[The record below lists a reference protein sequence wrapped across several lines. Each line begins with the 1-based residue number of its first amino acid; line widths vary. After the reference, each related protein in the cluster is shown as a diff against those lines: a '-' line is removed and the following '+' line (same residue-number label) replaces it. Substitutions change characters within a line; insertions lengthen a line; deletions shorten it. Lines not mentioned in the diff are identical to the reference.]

1 MAVVT
6 VVQNV
11 NNITNTQEYQ
21 TALQKVKFDKPI
33 NINSMSFYFNGPTTY
48 NCAWVIYS
56 TGFDMIYQS
65 INKPVTAGWNEFKF
79 NGFLNLP
86 AGTYYIGVTT
96 AVNGVG
102 KLTTMQGM
110 SFQSS
115 DISKDVGG
123 TMVTVSPNIYSHNGT
138 SVQTSAMLS
147 MTIDGGIDT
156 NAPTTPGAFTQ
167 PTGDLETGDPKVFS
181 VGSSSDAEGNLSKYV
196 WEASIN
202 GGSFTKIGETPTN
215 NITYTI
221 PTAKTL
227 KVRVKA
233 VDSQGLESSYRESAV
248 FTVTK
253 PKYYWSKYNI
263 LTKYVQSADKIVPL
277 TNSYI
282 YARDF
287 SISAVF
293 WSLVDY
299 NIYGRPNMYDPLYSN
314 ISFSTDT
321 GKINL
326 INNLFPAD
334 VNTTIED
341 LFYRQDGITKYYFKT
356 DANRFFYLELP
367 GGMTGDGYMS
377 IKVYEVTTY
386 PYTERGT
393 LVQSGIIA
401 EEGTYPLDGTQAG
414 NWWLRGSRVNHSI
427 APPAPFT
434 APIAGTIFKPS
445 GTANIAFGATTAP
458 NLSLYEVDYRYNEN
472 AWTPMAYNNT
482 LSRQLGI
489 TTDKSLTKL
498 QFRVRAKNTSGVYS
512 DYIYS
517 DVYVIQ
523 HNVIPTILLNTAN
536 NFIMSETEG
545 QNEVLVDGSARDTD
559 ANDNVIIKMQ
569 INDGTIRNIQSALSD
584 GSTPIEFSKK
594 ITYSNKRV
602 YDGSTPISNDL
613 PENVDHKLKVWAD
626 DGQGGISTVEE
637 RTFRVIHNRPP
648 VISGTDE
655 DLGELLEIPSITYQ
669 VDDPE
674 KQTAT
679 ITERINGQVI
689 RTFDAELG
697 TEYKIEIPI
706 EMWIPLQLEQEH
718 KLTIEAKDTFGAKST
733 RTYTFTRIEDT
744 IQLELKNPFVTDI
757 AATRI
762 LVTPDVYLP
771 IGSTI
776 VIEACNNAFDEVP
789 TWEDVTGMAM
799 NKRGFHFTN
808 TEKTAEQWGINIRF
822 TLHKG
827 TAHDQVKF
835 NGFGG
840 AFD

>member
-1 MAVVT
+1 MPAYYLNKAGAGT
-6 VVQNV
+6 NFSV
-11 NNITNTQEYQ
+11 NYSEDFLVARFAIEKDIVIKRIRIPFIYNYGANQFYTYVNGQSYY
-21 TALQKVKFDKPI
+21 
-33 NINSMSFYFNGPTTY
+33 SSFMPSEPNDIPLTY
-48 NCAWVIYS
+48 NDLYINQLVRAGTIIEVQYNNDESDFTYS
-56 TGFDMIYQS
+56 TKIGAYTPGQ
-65 INKPVTAGWNEFKF
+65 VTPSDGYVRTEYSRNYES
-79 NGFLNLP
+79 LVVEYDLP
-86 AGTYYIGVTT
+86 NT
-96 AVNGVG
+96 
-102 KLTTMQGM
+102 
-110 SFQSS
+110 
-115 DISKDVGG
+115 
-123 TMVTVSPNIYSHNGT
+123 
-138 SVQTSAMLS
+138 
-147 MTIDGGIDT
+147 
-156 NAPTTPGAFTQ
+156 APTIPGAFTQ
-167 PTGDLETGDPKVFS
+167 PTGELEIGDSKVFS
-181 VGSSSDAEGNLSKYV
+181 VGSSSDAENNLSKYV
-196 WEASIN
+196 WESSIN

-215 NITYTI
+215 NINYTI

-227 KVRVKA
+227 KIRVKA

-263 LTKYVQSADKIVPL
+263 LNSTKWSTAID
-277 TNSYI
+277 
-282 YARDF
+282 ARVLS
-287 SISAVF
+287 SIDAGAPENI
-293 WSLVDY
+293 WSLVLNRSDGY
-299 NIYGRPNMYDPLYSN
+299 WIDNTDLYSTITITSGGAMVLSDKTPFRTTGDLSLIVTSGSATFYCYTDGTNVVYQIN
-314 ISFSTDT
+314 ISKITDSEWRVSVSQLKAIGT
-321 GKINL
+321 PVQNRGSL
-326 INNLFPAD
+326 I
-334 VNTTIED
+334 
-341 LFYRQDGITKYYFKT
+341 
-356 DANRFFYLELP
+356 
-367 GGMTGDGYMS
+367 
-377 IKVYEVTTY
+377 
-386 PYTERGT
+386 
-393 LVQSGIIA
+393 QSGIIA
-401 EEGTYPLDGTQAG
+401 EEGTYPTDGVQSG
-414 NWWLRGSRVNHSI
+414 YWWVRGSRVNQSI
-427 APPAPFT
+427 APPGPFT
-434 APIAGTIFKPS
+434 SPVAGTIFKPNDI
-445 GTANIAFGATTAP
+445 ANILFGASNAS
-458 NLSLYEVDYRYNEN
+458 NISLYEVQYNWN
-472 AWTPMAYNNT
+472 GNGFTSLRPDDNT
-482 LSRQLGI
+482 LSRVYI
-489 TTDKSLTKL
+489 IPTDKTILTI

-512 DYIYS
+512 DWIYS
-517 DVYVIQ
+517 EVYTIQ
-523 HNVIPTILLNTAN
+523 HNVIPTILLNTAD
-536 NFIMSETEG
+536 NFTMSETEG
-545 QNEVLVDGSARDTD
+545 QNEVIVDGSAKDMD
-559 ANDNVIIKMQ
+559 ANDNIIIKMQ
-569 INDGTIRNIQSALSD
+569 INDGTIRNIQSGLSD

-602 YDGSTPISNDL
+602 YDGATPISNDL
-613 PENVDHKLKVWAD
+613 SENVDHTLKVWAD

-655 DLGELLEIPSITYQ
+655 DLGELLETPSITYQ

-789 TWEDVTGMAM
+789 TWEDITGMAM
-799 NKRGFHFTN
+799 NKRGFNFTN

-822 TLHKG
+822 TINKG
-827 TAHDQVKF
+827 TAHDQVRF

>member
-1 MAVVT
+1 MASWEVSL
-6 VVQNV
+6 NV
-11 NNITNTQEYQ
+11 PGGQLAAVSYYFDWKSYNYRIRNTDES
-21 TALQKVKFDKPI
+21 KGI
-33 NINSMSFYFNGPTTY
+33 SFNYFNDENIVAQLEY
-48 NCAWVIYS
+48 VYA
-56 TGFDMIYQS
+56 
-65 INKPVTAGWNEFKF
+65 
-79 NGFLNLP
+79 
-86 AGTYYIGVTT
+86 
-96 AVNGVG
+96 
-102 KLTTMQGM
+102 
-110 SFQSS
+110 
-115 DISKDVGG
+115 GG
-123 TMVTVSPNIYSHNGT
+123 TFSILSNQFNNAVTKTVKVFASQPGLVIERYALNT
-138 SVQTSAMLS
+138 
-147 MTIDGGIDT
+147 
-156 NAPTTPGAFTQ
+156 APTIPGAFTQ
-167 PTGDLETGDPKVFS
+167 PTGELEIGDSKVFS

-202 GGSFTKIGETPTN
+202 GGSFTKIGESSTN

-221 PTAKTL
+221 PSAKTL
-227 KVRVKA
+227 KIRVKA
-233 VDSQGLESSYRESAV
+233 VDSQGLESGYRESAV

-253 PKYYWSKYNI
+253 PKYYWSKYNFEQLYNNAAQFVYQGKTGGAPYLDGYTSYVYDNKNNSYRSSGDPI
-263 LTKYVQSADKIVPL
+263 YISNQPPGTVAYSFGTNNIGAKLIKKYVATEELK
-277 TNSYI
+277 
-282 YARDF
+282 
-287 SISAVF
+287 
-293 WSLVDY
+293 
-299 NIYGRPNMYDPLYSN
+299 YGETVWDVYEINASN
-314 ISFSTDT
+314 
-321 GKINL
+321 NQL
-326 INNLFPAD
+326 IN
-334 VNTTIED
+334 VK
-341 LFYRQDGITKYYFKT
+341 G
-356 DANRFFYLELP
+356 
-367 GGMTGDGYMS
+367 S
-377 IKVYEVTTY
+377 
-386 PYTERGT
+386 
-393 LVQSGIIA
+393 LVQSGIVA
-401 EEGTYPLDGTQAG
+401 EEGTYPTDGVQSG
-414 NWWLRGSRVNHSI
+414 FWWVRGSRVNQSI
-427 APPAPFT
+427 APPGPFT
-434 APIAGTIFKPS
+434 SPIAGTIFKPS
-445 GTANIAFGATTAP
+445 ETANIAFGTTTAP
-458 NLSLYEVDYRYNEN
+458 NLSLYEVDYRYNQN

-482 LSRQLGI
+482 LFRQLGI

-536 NFIMSETEG
+536 NFTMSETEG

-559 ANDNVIIKMQ
+559 ANDNIIIKMQ

-602 YDGSTPISNDL
+602 YDGVTPLSNDL
-613 PENVDHKLKVWAD
+613 AENVDHTLKVWAD
-626 DGQGGISTVEE
+626 DGQGGISAIEE
-637 RTFRVIHNRPP
+637 RKFRVIHNRPP

-655 DLGELLEIPSITYQ
+655 NLGELFEIPSITYQ

-697 TEYKIEIPI
+697 IEYKLEIPI

-718 KLTIEAKDTFGAKST
+718 IITIEAKDTFGAKST
-733 RTYTFTRIEDT
+733 RTYTFTRTEDT
-744 IQLELKNPFVTDI
+744 IQVELKNPFVTDI

-827 TAHDQVKF
+827 TAHDQVRF

>member
-21 TALQKVKFDKPI
+21 TVLQKVKFDKPI

-48 NCAWVIYS
+48 DCAWVIYS
-56 TGFDMIYQS
+56 TGFDRIYQS
-65 INKPVTAGWNEFKF
+65 FTKPVTAGWNEFKF
-79 NGFLNLP
+79 NSFLNLP

-96 AVNGVG
+96 AVAGVG

-123 TMVTVSPNIYSHNGT
+123 TMVTVSPNLYGGNGV
-138 SVQTSAMLS
+138 SVQSQAMLS
-147 MTIDGGIDT
+147 MKIDGGMVNT
-156 NAPTTPGAFTQ
+156 APTMPGAFTQ
-167 PTGDLETGDPKVFS
+167 PTGTTLEIGDDKVIMW
-181 VGSSSDAEGNLSKYV
+181 GASSDAENNISKYEL
-196 WEASIN
+196 EALIDGKFWLQIASPVFGQNNSIY
-202 GGSFTKIGETPTN
+202 K
-215 NITYTI
+215 I
-221 PTAKTL
+221 PTATTL
-227 KVRVKA
+227 KFRVRA
-233 VDSQGLESSYRESAV
+233 LDSQGLASAYRESPLY
-248 FTVTK
+248 TVTK
-253 PKYYWSKYNI
+253 PKYYWSKYS
-263 LTKYVQSADKIVPL
+263 V
-277 TNSYI
+277 
-282 YARDF
+282 
-287 SISAVF
+287 
-293 WSLVDY
+293 
-299 NIYGRPNMYDPLYSN
+299 YS
-314 ISFSTDT
+314 D
-321 GKINL
+321 
-326 INNLFPAD
+326 
-334 VNTTIED
+334 
-341 LFYRQDGITKYYFKT
+341 
-356 DANRFFYLELP
+356 
-367 GGMTGDGYMS
+367 
-377 IKVYEVTTY
+377 YEVTWTPKGASSNDSGYPSYNLDSYGKFYSVGESVSYSMPYPVGTTFYGYANGHTQIYRYRFTSTTTAEYDDGRTTY
-386 PYTERGT
+386 VDKRGG
-393 LVQSGIIA
+393 LIQSGIIA
-401 EEGTYPLDGTQAG
+401 EEGTYPTDGQQG
-414 NWWLRGSRVNHSI
+414 GYWWVRGSRVNQSI
-427 APPAPFT
+427 APPGPFT
-434 APIAGTIFKPS
+434 EPAAGTVFKPS
-445 GTANIAFGATTAP
+445 EKFNIVWGASSAS
-458 NLSLYEVDYRYNEN
+458 NLYLYEIERAYNEDEPFVN
-472 AWTPMAYNNT
+472 MSPVMHPSTSYPYT
-482 LSRQLGI
+482 I
-489 TTDKSLTKL
+489 TTDKTKTKL
-498 QFRVRAKNTSGVYS
+498 RFRVRAKNTSGVYS
-512 DYIYS
+512 DWIYS
-517 DVYVIQ
+517 EVYVIQ

-536 NFIMSETEG
+536 NFTMSETEG

-559 ANDNVIIKMQ
+559 ANDNIIIKMQ

-602 YDGSTPISNDL
+602 YDGATPLTNDL
-613 PENVDHKLKVWAD
+613 AENVDHTLKVWAD

-637 RTFRVIHNRPP
+637 RKFRVIHNRPP

-674 KQTAT
+674 KQTAI

-718 KLTIEAKDTFGAKST
+718 QLTIEAKDTFGAKST
-733 RTYTFTRIEDT
+733 RTYTFTRTEDT
-744 IQLELKNPFVTDI
+744 IQLELKNSFVTDI

-776 VIEACNNAFDEVP
+776 LIEACNNAFDEVP

-822 TLHKG
+822 TINKG
-827 TAHDQVKF
+827 TAHDQVRF

>member
-6 VVQNV
+6 VVGNINNV
-11 NNITNTQEYQ
+11 TGLTSYQ

-33 NINSMSFYFNGPTTY
+33 NINTMAFYFNGGTTY
-48 NCAWVIYS
+48 DCAWVVYS
-56 TGFDMIYQS
+56 SGFDRIYQS
-65 INKPVTAGWNEFKF
+65 YTKAVAYGWNEFRF
-79 NGFLNLP
+79 NSFLNLP

-96 AVNGVG
+96 AVNGFG
-102 KLTTMQGM
+102 YLTTMQGLT
-110 SFQSS
+110 FQSL
-115 DISKDVGG
+115 DITKDVGG
-123 TMVTVSPNIYSHNGT
+123 VNVTVSPNVYSPDGT
-138 SVQTSAMLS
+138 QIQTNAMLA
-147 MTIDGGIDT
+147 MMIDGGIVNT
-156 NAPTTPGAFTQ
+156 APSIPGSFTQ
-167 PTGDLETGDPKVFS
+167 PTGELESGDSKVFS
-181 VGSSSDAEGNLSKYV
+181 VGSSSDAESNLSKYV

-215 NITYTI
+215 NITYII
-221 PTAKTL
+221 PTANSL
-227 KVRVKA
+227 KLRVKA
-233 VDSQGLESSYRESAV
+233 VDSQGLESGYRESAV

-263 LTKYVQSADKIVPL
+263 VITKKYKEDSWSSPYDIDVRPDALCCSSYAFNTNNGAFSMSGAIINELKVGYYIVQSTGTVHVIDEIRWYD
-277 TNSYI
+277 TNTGLYNVVVRSKN
-282 YARDF
+282 
-287 SISAVF
+287 SV
-293 WSLVDY
+293 VDSSD
-299 NIYGRPNMYDPLYSN
+299 NS
-314 ISFSTDT
+314 
-321 GKINL
+321 K
-326 INNLFPAD
+326 
-334 VNTTIED
+334 
-341 LFYRQDGITKYYFKT
+341 
-356 DANRFFYLELP
+356 
-367 GGMTGDGYMS
+367 
-377 IKVYEVTTY
+377 
-386 PYTERGT
+386 GT
-393 LVQSGIIA
+393 LIQSGIIA
-401 EEGTYPLDGTQAG
+401 EEGTYPTDGVQSG
-414 NWWLRGSRVNHSI
+414 YWWTRGSRVNQSI
-427 APPAPFT
+427 APPGAFT
-434 APIAGTIFKPS
+434 SPEAGTVLKPGDKAVLAWGAS
-445 GTANIAFGATTAP
+445 PAPGVTSYEPERAFNEDGQFTIIGSVKSPNTT
-458 NLSLYEVDYRYNEN
+458 Y
-472 AWTPMAYNNT
+472 
-482 LSRQLGI
+482 GI
-489 TTDKSLTKL
+489 TTDKTKTKV
-498 QFRVRAKNTSGVYS
+498 QFRVRAYDGIKGILS

-517 DVYVIQ
+517 DIYTIQ
-523 HNVIPTILLNTAN
+523 HNVIPTILLNTDN

-559 ANDNVIIKMQ
+559 ANNNVIVKMQ
-569 INDGTIRNIQSALSD
+569 INDGTIRNIQSAISD

-602 YDGSTPISNDL
+602 YDGETPLTNDL

-655 DLGELLEIPSITYQ
+655 NLGELLERPLITYQ

-697 TEYKIEIPI
+697 KEYKIEIPI

-733 RTYTFTRIEDT
+733 RTYTFTRTEDT
-744 IQLELKNPFVTDI
+744 ILLELKNPFVTDI

-776 VIEACNNAFDEVP
+776 LIEACNNAFDEVP

-827 TAHDQVKF
+827 TAHDQVRF

>member
-1 MAVVT
+1 MVWTSVGQVVNGLTLYRNGSSIDFVTGVSGDTWRTGFRDTDGYYIET
-6 VVQNV
+6 VNMPSPYNSYYGYSSLYNYRLRYDYADTGTTFLYAEFTPINSTSMQSLFGTKS
-11 NNITNTQEYQ
+11 ITV
-21 TALQKVKFDKPI
+21 TAQRPI
-33 NINSMSFYFNGPTTY
+33 NIYLERELKNT
-48 NCAWVIYS
+48 
-56 TGFDMIYQS
+56 
-65 INKPVTAGWNEFKF
+65 
-79 NGFLNLP
+79 
-86 AGTYYIGVTT
+86 
-96 AVNGVG
+96 
-102 KLTTMQGM
+102 
-110 SFQSS
+110 
-115 DISKDVGG
+115 
-123 TMVTVSPNIYSHNGT
+123 
-138 SVQTSAMLS
+138 
-147 MTIDGGIDT
+147 
-156 NAPTTPGAFTQ
+156 APTTPGVFTQ
-167 PTGDLETGDPKVFS
+167 PTGELETGDPKVFS
-181 VGSSSDAEGNLSKYV
+181 VGSSSDADGNISKYV

-227 KVRVKA
+227 KIRVKA
-233 VDSQGLESSYRESAV
+233 VDSQGLESSYRESTV

-253 PKYYWSKYNI
+253 PKYFWSKYNI
-263 LTKYVQSADKIVPL
+263 AKQNNYTPGTPTLLSYRLPLGVTLSDSYKLNPL
-277 TNSYI
+277 TGEFENSGNIRYWDSGYPNIDWYYI
-282 YARDF
+282 NPTQKNVIWKIKEVNYFDSVSQEYVLQGERIY
-287 SISAVF
+287 SINSPTDVRG
-293 WSLVDY
+293 SL
-299 NIYGRPNMYDPLYSN
+299 I
-314 ISFSTDT
+314 
-321 GKINL
+321 
-326 INNLFPAD
+326 
-334 VNTTIED
+334 
-341 LFYRQDGITKYYFKT
+341 
-356 DANRFFYLELP
+356 
-367 GGMTGDGYMS
+367 
-377 IKVYEVTTY
+377 
-386 PYTERGT
+386 
-393 LVQSGIIA
+393 QSGIIA
-401 EEGTYPLDGTQAG
+401 EEGSYPTDGQQSSY
-414 NWWLRGSRVNHSI
+414 WWLRGSRVNQSI
-427 APPAPFT
+427 APPGPFT
-434 APIAGTIFKPS
+434 APETGTVFKPGDKAILAW
-445 GTANIAFGATTAP
+445 GTSPAPGVTSYEPERAFNEDGQFTIIGSVKSPNTT
-458 NLSLYEVDYRYNEN
+458 Y
-472 AWTPMAYNNT
+472 
-482 LSRQLGI
+482 GI
-489 TTDKSLTKL
+489 TNDKTKTKV
-498 QFRVRAKNTSGVYS
+498 QFRVRAYDGIKGILS

-517 DVYVIQ
+517 DVYTIQ

-536 NFIMSETEG
+536 NFTMSETEG
-545 QNEVLVDGSARDTD
+545 QNEVIVDGSARDTD
-559 ANDNVIIKMQ
+559 ANDNIIIKMQ

-584 GSTPIEFSKK
+584 GSIPIEFSKK

-602 YDGSTPISNDL
+602 YDGATPLTNDL
-613 PENVDHKLKVWAD
+613 PENVDHTLKVWAD
-626 DGQGGISTVEE
+626 DGQGGISTIEE
-637 RTFRVIHNRPP
+637 RKFRVIHNRPP
-648 VISGTDE
+648 VISGTDD

-697 TEYKIEIPI
+697 KEYKIEIPI

-827 TAHDQVKF
+827 TAHDQVRF

>member
-1 MAVVT
+1 MTWEDVT
-6 VVQNV
+6 VIEPSINDFSFLPKYRYRLLA
-11 NNITNTQEYQ
+11 TG
-21 TALQKVKFDKPI
+21 KF
-33 NINSMSFYFNGPTTY
+33 NATVWLYGRENGNGPYIQIGYFGMNIGDTY
-48 NCAWVIYS
+48 DLMPFIS
-56 TGFDMIYQS
+56 TGQLKAI
-65 INKPVTAGWNEFKF
+65 
-79 NGFLNLP
+79 
-86 AGTYYIGVTT
+86 
-96 AVNGVG
+96 
-102 KLTTMQGM
+102 
-110 SFQSS
+110 
-115 DISKDVGG
+115 
-123 TMVTVSPNIYSHNGT
+123 
-138 SVQTSAMLS
+138 QTSPERVITLQRELIN
-147 MTIDGGIDT
+147 T
-156 NAPTTPGAFTQ
+156 APTTPGAFTQ
-167 PTGDLETGDPKVFS
+167 LT
-181 VGSSSDAEGNLSKYV
+181 GNLEIGDSRV
-196 WEASIN
+196 LTW
-202 GGSFTKIGETPTN
+202 GGSTDAQTTTLTYVLEQSIDGATWTGLKRVTTPSTSVSTE
-215 NITYTI
+215 ITI

-227 KVRVKA
+227 KFRVKA
-233 VDSQGLESSYRESAV
+233 VDSEGLESAWRESAV

-263 LTKYVQSADKIVPL
+263 DKVKTYFLKEYIASQTAYLTRIYVNARYTFYP
-277 TNSYI
+277 SYTFDEITGEIKGSGNPRDGYPRENVGWYIIIGKI
-282 YARDF
+282 YAFKASSSEFTYIVNDDPPQQCQEGIIYQSTTTGQTKDVRG
-287 SISAVF
+287 
-293 WSLVDY
+293 SL
-299 NIYGRPNMYDPLYSN
+299 I
-314 ISFSTDT
+314 
-321 GKINL
+321 
-326 INNLFPAD
+326 
-334 VNTTIED
+334 
-341 LFYRQDGITKYYFKT
+341 
-356 DANRFFYLELP
+356 
-367 GGMTGDGYMS
+367 
-377 IKVYEVTTY
+377 
-386 PYTERGT
+386 
-393 LVQSGIIA
+393 QSGIIA
-401 EEGTYPLDGTQAG
+401 EEGTYPTDGQQG
-414 NWWLRGSRVNHSI
+414 GYWWVRGSRVNQSI
-427 APPAPFT
+427 APPG
-434 APIAGTIFKPS
+434 PITTTKQGTILKPDELVTFTFNPS
-445 GTANIAFGATTAP
+445 TSPNIKR
-458 NLSLYEVDYRYNEN
+458 YDWEMQYNEN
-472 AWTPMAYNNT
+472 GFSVQTNDI
-482 LSRQLGI
+482 S
-489 TTDKSLTKL
+489 TTRNYRTTTNKSFTKV
-498 QFRVRAKNTSGVYS
+498 QFRVRAQDTNNVYS

-517 DVYVIQ
+517 EVYTIQ

-559 ANDNVIIKMQ
+559 ANDNIIIKMQ

-602 YDGSTPISNDL
+602 YDGATPLTNDL
-613 PENVDHKLKVWAD
+613 PENVDHTLKVWAD

-637 RTFRVIHNRPP
+637 RKFRVIHNRPP

-655 DLGELLEIPSITYQ
+655 DLGELLETPSITYQ

-733 RTYTFTRIEDT
+733 RTYTFTRTEDT

-822 TLHKG
+822 TINKG